1 MARGRLSLDGPRDML
16 QPSKR
21 VVWQSLVNELS
32 GPSQVLI
39 EEEQRGF
46 PRACCVCSRWVA
58 PDRPDF
64 VGNSRQVFYPRMERR
79 AALPERGR
87 SANAE
92 PDGQCCK
99 EAGVLDV
106 IPKPQFVVS
115 CEEADRRMLDVFFRP
130 KSIAVIGATRDSKGL
145 GGSVLQNIISAG
157 YAGPI
162 YPVNPKAPEIHGLKA
177 YPTVVDVPEEVD
189 LAVITIPARFVS
201 QVIDECGRKGVKGA
215 IIISAGFREV
225 GPEGRKMEREI
236 GEIAARHGLRII
248 GPNVLGVTDSYT
260 PLNATFAALA
270 PGKGSTSF
278 MSQSG
283 ALMAAILDWSVG
295 EGFGFAKMV
304 SLGNK
309 LDVDEIDLLEA
320 WAQDPDTKVILGY
333 LEGIAD
339 GPRFIETAKKVTKQK
354 PVVIIKSGTTA
365 AGSRAISSH
374 TGTLAGSDEA
384 YRAAFKQAGVIR
396 ATSVEELFDYA
407 FALSNQP
414 LPAGEGIA
422 IVTNAG
428 GPGIM
433 ASDAAERIGMRI
445 AHLAEE
451 TTRKLQ
457 EALPPQAS
465 AHNPV
470 DILGDALADRY
481 GTATEIALQDPH
493 VHAVVVLLTPQ
504 IMTQCAETAR
514 AIAEV
519 SKRYSKPVLTSFM
532 GAAEVKEALE
542 VLSANGIPNYPFP
555 ERAMESLSAMV
566 RQKKWLDTPELPIPR
581 FNANKLAV
589 ANLFNRYRKEGRLIL
604 GETEARQVLTAYGI
618 PIPASAQAATPADAA
633 RTAQEIG
640 FPVVMKIASPDI
652 LHKSDV
658 GGVMVG
664 LKDEGEVERAYLDMM
679 TRVRA
684 RMPRAEIWGV
694 NIAQMVPKGREVI
707 IGMNRDPQFGPLLMF
722 GLGGIYVEVLKDVSF
737 RIAPIHERSARNMM
751 AEIRSYQLL
760 LGARGEPPAD
770 LQAATECILRVSQ
783 LVTDFP
789 EILELD
795 INPLVLMSEGDG
807 AVALDARMTLAEL
820 K

>member
-1 MARGRLSLDGPRDML
+1 
-16 QPSKR
+16 
-21 VVWQSLVNELS
+21 
-32 GPSQVLI
+32 
-39 EEEQRGF
+39 
-46 PRACCVCSRWVA
+46 
-58 PDRPDF
+58 
-64 VGNSRQVFYPRMERR
+64 
-79 AALPERGR
+79 
-87 SANAE
+87 
-92 PDGQCCK
+92 
-99 EAGVLDV
+99 VLDV
-106 IPKPQFVVS
+106 IPKPQIIDS
-115 CEEADRRMLDVFFRP
+115 CEEADRRVLDVFFKP
-130 KSIAVIGATRDSKGL
+130 KSIAVVGATRDLKGL
-145 GGSVLQNIISAG
+145 GGSVLRNIVNAG
-157 YAGPI
+157 YTGPI
-162 YPVNPKAPEIHGLKA
+162 YPINPKAPEIQGLKA
-177 YPTVVDVPEEVD
+177 YTSVLEVPEEVG
-189 LAVITIPARFVS
+189 LAVITTPARFVP
-201 QVIDECGRKGVKGA
+201 QVIEECGQKGIKGA
-215 IIISAGFREV
+215 IIISAGFREI
-225 GPEGRKMEREI
+225 GPEGRKMEREV
-236 GEIAARHGLRII
+236 GKIAARHDLRII

-270 PGKGSTSF
+270 PGKGATSF

-320 WAQDPDTKVILGY
+320 WAEDEDTKVILGY

-339 GPRFIETAKKVTKQK
+339 GPRFIETAKKVTKLK

-374 TGTLAGSDEA
+374 TGTLAGSDQA

-396 ATSVEELFDYA
+396 ATSVQELFDYA
-407 FALSNQP
+407 FAFSNQP
-414 LPAGEGIA
+414 LPAGDGIA
-422 IVTNAG
+422 VITNAG

-445 AHLAEE
+445 AHLSEE

-470 DILGDALADRY
+470 DVLGDALADRY
-481 GTATEIALQDPH
+481 ATATEIVLQDPH

-504 IMTQCAETAR
+504 VMTQCADTAK

-519 SKRYSKPVLTSFM
+519 SKRHNKPILTSFM
-532 GAAEVKEALE
+532 GAAEVKDALQI
-542 VLSANGIPNYPFP
+542 LSASGIPNYAFP
-555 ERAMESLSAMV
+555 ERAMEALSAMV
-566 RQKKWLDTPELPIPR
+566 KQQKWLETPDLPILR

-589 ANLFNRYRKEGRLIL
+589 ANLFNRYREEGRLTL

-618 PIPASAQAATPADAA
+618 PIPSSARAATPADAA
-633 RTAQEIG
+633 RAAKEIG

-664 LKDEGEVERAYLDMM
+664 LKDEAEVERAYLDMM
-679 TRVRA
+679 TKVRS
-684 RMPRAEIWGV
+684 RMPQAEIWGV
-694 NIAQMVPKGREVI
+694 HIAQMVPKGREVI

-751 AEIRSYQLL
+751 AEIRAYQLL
-760 LGARGEPPAD
+760 LGARGEAPAD

-795 INPLVLMSEGDG
+795 INPLVLMPEGNG